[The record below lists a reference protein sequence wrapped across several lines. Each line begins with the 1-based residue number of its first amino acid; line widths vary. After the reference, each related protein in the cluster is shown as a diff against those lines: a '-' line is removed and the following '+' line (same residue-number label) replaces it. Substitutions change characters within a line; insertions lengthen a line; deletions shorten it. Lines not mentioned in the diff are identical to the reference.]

1 MSSPTSSSIV
11 QTADGKSLPVAAR
24 GTLST
29 SFFHVPT
36 ISHVPQLTVQLM
48 FADQI
53 TNHDCHIILEVDSC
67 CV

>member
-1 MSSPTSSSIV
+1 MSSPTSPSIV
-11 QTADGKSLPVAAR
+11 QTADSTSLPVAAR

-36 ISHVPQLTVQLM
+36 VFHVPQLTMQLM
-48 FADQI
+48 FAGQI
-53 TNHDCHIILEVDSC
+53 INHGCRIILEVDSC